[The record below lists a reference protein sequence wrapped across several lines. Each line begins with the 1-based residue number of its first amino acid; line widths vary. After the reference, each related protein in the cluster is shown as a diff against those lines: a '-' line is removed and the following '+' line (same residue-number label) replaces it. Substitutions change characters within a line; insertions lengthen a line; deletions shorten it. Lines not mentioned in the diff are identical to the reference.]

1 MHDRLHLADTTR
13 VCFIINEH
21 TTKCSRY
28 KHTCYKYNC
37 CGQPKC
43 ATKLFEMIRNF
54 QIFDKLVYSDHCA
67 LSFALSGHGHLR
79 KNLVYKNH
87 LEKIK
92 TYPAVYNWNPD
103 LLPAYHERLL
113 NTDCINLYDQLLI
126 NITGVNLDSG
136 AAVDT
141 FNDYMNTAIGPLFS
155 KRNNNRT
162 GTFPVNAWFDK
173 ECKDAKKS
181 CMMEAEIL
189 YLNKRVIPITVQC
202 GIIKPW

>member
-1 MHDRLHLADTTR
+1 MKHTQVVSTKCTPGFACRAFSDTTL
-13 VCFIINEH
+13 VCFIVNEH

-28 KHTCYKYNC
+28 KHTCYEYN
-37 CGQPKC
+37 GESVVDYLLAPSNF
-43 ATKLFEMIRNF
+43 FEMIRNY

-87 LEKIK
+87 REKLK

-113 NTDCINLYDQLLI
+113 NTDCINLYDQLL
-126 NITGVNLDSG
+126 NKITGFNLDSG
-136 AAVDT
+136 AVVDT

-173 ECKDAKKS
+173 ECKDAKKNV
-181 CMMEAEIL
+181 A
-189 YLNKRVIPITVQC
+189 
-202 GIIKPW
+202 W